1 MLVGLGAA
9 VVLLLAVVGIGS
21 TLFLSIKL
29 EKTARLQK
37 ARDAIAGLGQQ
48 ARLHET
54 QRHWAEAIAA
64 LGTALEVLGNQ
75 PELRDEDLRQDI
87 EGQMARITARQAAA
101 RQAQDRARRLLHLE
115 NEALFYWAP
124 FTGLDPVVNQARLLA
139 AAREALDLYG
149 LAGDHEPPG
158 GVMAMLEQDRPH
170 LPAADLDELASACHE
185 LLLVWAEA
193 EASGTPGAD
202 VKKGQRRQQAF
213 RALPLLERAIRLG
226 RACGLETGTYS
237 LREARYESWSRGKD
251 FTPTPEQ
258 LAANRPRTALDW
270 FQAGLESYR
279 AGQRKEAAAA
289 CTEALLREPRHFRAR
304 YVRALCQLQDRQ
316 WADARESL
324 TLCLDR
330 RHDFV
335 WALLLRGFAVSEL
348 AHRDGSAEL
357 FAAARADLD
366 HALQQDR
373 TPLAQWVGRVNRGV
387 LFIRQRQWPKAI
399 ADLQE
404 AIRLKDDGY
413 PAYLNLARAYQGSQQ
428 GDKALAVLT
437 QAIGKAPRLAVLHKE
452 RARLHQERNDLPAAR
467 ADFEEVVR
475 LEAVGGGSPRLAGIL
490 LELGLLL
497 KRSGDP
503 VAALQRYDEALKAP
517 QPDDLETYFFLGQG
531 CWA

>member
-1 MLVGLGAA
+1 MNPGPG
-9 VVLLLAVVGIGS
+9 
-21 TLFLSIKL
+21 
-29 EKTARLQK
+29 EKTS
-37 ARDAIAGLGQQ
+37 
-48 ARLHET
+48 
-54 QRHWAEAIAA
+54 
-64 LGTALEVLGNQ
+64 
-75 PELRDEDLRQDI
+75 P
-87 EGQMARITARQAAA
+87 
-101 RQAQDRARRLLHLE
+101 
-115 NEALFYWAP
+115 
-124 FTGLDPVVNQARLLA
+124 
-139 AAREALDLYG
+139 
-149 LAGDHEPPG
+149 
-158 GVMAMLEQDRPH
+158 
-170 LPAADLDELASACHE
+170 
-185 LLLVWAEA
+185 
-193 EASGTPGAD
+193 
-202 VKKGQRRQQAF
+202 
-213 RALPLLERAIRLG
+213 
-226 RACGLETGTYS
+226 
-237 LREARYESWSRGKD
+237 
-251 FTPTPEQ
+251 
-258 LAANRPRTALDW
+258 RPRSSWPPTGRGLRGW
-270 FQAGLESYR
+270 LQAGLESYR

-289 CTEALLREPRHFRAR
+289 CTEALLREPRHFWAR

-335 WALLLRGFAVSEL
+335 WALLLSRFCRERTGPPRR
-348 AHRDGSAEL
+348 HAEL

-373 TPLAQWVGRVNRGV
+373 TPLVQWVGRVNRGV

-497 KRSGDP
+497 K
-503 VAALQRYDEALKAP
+503 AAGTRWPPCSATTRP
-517 QPDDLETYFFLGQG
+517 
-531 CWA
+531 